1 MDKRIRALLS
11 TLVLAFA
18 ALALEARAQVLAPAR
33 PEEVGLSSAR
43 LQGLADTMKRWV
55 DTHDTPGATV
65 LVARRGRLAFAYTT
79 GLRDAAT
86 GEPLAPDSIFR
97 LYSMTKPIVSI
108 AAMTLVEDGR
118 LALNEPVAKYLP
130 EFKDMKVATETFD
143 PVSGTQIFTTAPAKR
158 PITIHDL
165 LRHTAGLTYG
175 EPLSQR
181 TQVQKLYKEAG
192 IWSQKWVLADFTRA
206 LAKVPLSFEPGT
218 QWEYGH
224 STDVL
229 GRVIEVASGKPLDQ
243 YVAERIL
250 QPLGMADTGFQLP
263 ATKVGRLAQPQPD
276 PLTKQTPDLIDFTQP
291 QTFFAGGHG
300 MVGTAADYLR
310 FCQMLLDGG
319 TLDGKRILGP
329 RTVGFVAS
337 NHVHAGISTATGF
350 LPGPG
355 YGFGLG
361 FAVRTHPGMSAWN
374 GSVGD
379 FYWGGYAGT
388 YFWIDPKEQLAV
400 VFMTTEPTRR
410 AQYRMAVRDA
420 VYQSILE

>member
-1 MDKRIRALLS
+1 MDVRVRGLLS
-11 TLVLAFA
+11 ALIL
-18 ALALEARAQVLAPAR
+18 ALAAATASVHAEALAPAR
-33 PEEVGLSSAR
+33 PEDVGLSSTR
-43 LQGLADTMKRWV
+43 LQLLADTMQRWV
-55 DTHDTPGATV
+55 DAHETPGATV
-65 LVARRGRLAFAYTT
+65 LIARGGRLVFSHTV
-79 GLRDAAT
+79 GMRDAAT
-86 GEPLAPDSIFR
+86 GDPLRPDAIFR
-97 LYSMTKPIVSI
+97 LYSMTKPVVSV

-118 LALNEPVAKYLP
+118 LALNEPISKYLP
-130 EFKDMKVATETFD
+130 EFKDMKVAIETFD
-143 PVSGTQIFTTAPAKR
+143 PVSGAQIFTTAPAKR
-158 PITIHDL
+158 PITVHDL
-165 LRHTAGLTYG
+165 LRHTSGLTYG

-229 GRVIEVASGKPLDQ
+229 GRVVEVASGQTLDR

-250 QPLGMADTGFQLP
+250 QPLGMVDTGFQLP
-263 ATKVGRLAQPQPD
+263 PAKAGRLAQPQPD
-276 PLTKQTPDLIDFTQP
+276 PVTKVTPDLIDFTQP
-291 QTFFAGGHG
+291 QTFLAGGHG

-310 FCQMLLDGG
+310 FAQMLLDGG
-319 TLDGKRILGP
+319 TLDGRRILGP
-329 RTVGFVAS
+329 RTVGFMAS
-337 NHVHAGISTATGF
+337 NHVHVGVSTATGF

-361 FAVRTHPGMSAWN
+361 FAVRTSAGMSDWN

-410 AQYRMAVRDA
+410 AWYRMAVRDA
-420 VYQSILE
+420 VYQAIVK

>member
-1 MDKRIRALLS
+1 MDVRVRGLLS
-11 TLVLAFA
+11 ALIL
-18 ALALEARAQVLAPAR
+18 ALAAATASVHAEALAPAR
-33 PEEVGLSSAR
+33 PEDVGLSSTR
-43 LQGLADTMKRWV
+43 LQLLADTMQRWV
-55 DTHDTPGATV
+55 DAHETPGATV
-65 LVARRGRLAFAYTT
+65 LIARGGRLVFSHTV
-79 GLRDAAT
+79 GMRDAAT
-86 GEPLAPDSIFR
+86 GDPLRPDAIFR
-97 LYSMTKPIVSI
+97 LYSMTKPVVSV

-118 LALNEPVAKYLP
+118 LALNEPISKYLP
-130 EFKDMKVATETFD
+130 EFKDMKVAIETFG
-143 PVSGTQIFTTAPAKR
+143 PVSGAQIFTTAPAKR
-158 PITIHDL
+158 PITVHDL
-165 LRHTAGLTYG
+165 LRHTSGLTYG

-229 GRVIEVASGKPLDQ
+229 GRVVEVASGKTLDR

-250 QPLGMADTGFQLP
+250 QPLGMVDTGFQLP
-263 ATKVGRLAQPQPD
+263 PAKAGRLAQPQPD
-276 PLTKQTPDLIDFTQP
+276 PVTKVTPDLIDFTQP
-291 QTFFAGGHG
+291 QTFLAGGHG

-310 FCQMLLDGG
+310 FAQMLLDGG
-319 TLDGKRILGP
+319 TLDGRRILGP
-329 RTVGFVAS
+329 RTVGFMAS
-337 NHVHAGISTATGF
+337 NHVHVGVSTATGF

-361 FAVRTHPGMSAWN
+361 FAVRTSAGMSDWN

-410 AQYRMAVRDA
+410 AWYRMAVRDA
-420 VYQSILE
+420 VYQAIVE

>member
-1 MDKRIRALLS
+1 MDVRVRGLLS
-11 TLVLAFA
+11 ALIL
-18 ALALEARAQVLAPAR
+18 ALAAATASVHAEALAPAR
-33 PEEVGLSSAR
+33 PEDVGLSSTR
-43 LQGLADTMKRWV
+43 LQLLADTMQRWV
-55 DTHDTPGATV
+55 DAHETPGATV
-65 LVARRGRLAFAYTT
+65 LIARGGRLVFSHTV
-79 GLRDAAT
+79 GMRDAAT
-86 GEPLAPDSIFR
+86 GDPLRPDAIFR
-97 LYSMTKPIVSI
+97 LYSMTKPVVSV

-118 LALNEPVAKYLP
+118 LALNEPISKYLP
-130 EFKDMKVATETFD
+130 EFKDMKVAIETFG
-143 PVSGTQIFTTAPAKR
+143 PVSGAQIFTTAPAKR
-158 PITIHDL
+158 PITVHDL
-165 LRHTAGLTYG
+165 LRHTSGLTYG

-229 GRVIEVASGKPLDQ
+229 GRVVEVASGQTLDR

-250 QPLGMADTGFQLP
+250 QPLGMVDTGFQLP
-263 ATKVGRLAQPQPD
+263 PAKAGRLAQPQPD
-276 PLTKQTPDLIDFTQP
+276 PVTKVTPDLIDFTQP
-291 QTFFAGGHG
+291 QTFLAGGHG

-310 FCQMLLDGG
+310 FAQMLLDGG
-319 TLDGKRILGP
+319 TLDGRRILGP
-329 RTVGFVAS
+329 RTVGFMAS
-337 NHVHAGISTATGF
+337 NHVHVGVSTATGF

-361 FAVRTHPGMSAWN
+361 FAVRTSAGMSDWN

-410 AQYRMAVRDA
+410 AWYRMAVRDA
-420 VYQSILE
+420 VYQAIVK